1 MEWPGRLAPVHYGQ
15 KKGRRSVRN
24 CTSYDV
30 AIFNVNGNVST
41 AYNAKYFSGDEEKLV
56 WLTISD
62 DISKVA
68 KETRIPSC
76 VEIAFKR
83 LRASVKCE
91 KNTPVVTKMSK
102 MNRHLKK
109 TLLSRSLNVTT
120 SENILKIVRRPLK
133 MKINESF
140 RVFLEAVPAIISRF
154 SAIFRCKTRPFVI
167 KGSLLCFLD
176 TYNCLTTY
184 FSPFLS

>member
-109 TLLSRSLNVTT
+109 HC
-120 SENILKIVRRPLK
+120 
-133 MKINESF
+133 F
-140 RVFLEAVPAIISRF
+140 RGL
-154 SAIFRCKTRPFVI
+154 
-167 KGSLLCFLD
+167 
-176 TYNCLTTY
+176 
-184 FSPFLS
+184 